1 MYILIVNPVSGR
13 GRSLELLPEI
23 EAEFT
28 RRGLPFRTE
37 RTSGA
42 EEATSIAR
50 AAAAERADGIVAVGG
65 DGCFFAVVN
74 GVAGSDVPMLFVPCG
89 TGNDFLKS
97 LPLPKEPLAALRAQ
111 LDAPLSRIDLGR
123 MNDIHFLNVSGTG
136 FDVDVLRC
144 VDRHKEK
151 HGGLLA
157 YMLGLRDA
165 LKDYRPTEAHISFD
179 GGPEER
185 ASFAIVSV
193 GNGRYFGGG
202 MRAVPDAKVDD
213 GLFDAVVVKPVRK
226 FMIPPLIAFFI
237 AGLHIK
243 LGFARLVRC
252 KRFTLRRKDMTIN
265 LDGELFSADEAN
277 YELLPA
283 ALCVRLPGNNT

>member
-13 GRSLELLPEI
+13 GRALELLPEL

-37 RTSGA
+37 RTSDP
-42 EEATSIAR
+42 EQATSVAR
-50 AAAAERADGIVAVGG
+50 VATAQRPDGIVAVGG
-65 DGCFFAVVN
+65 DGCFFAVAN
-74 GVAGSDVPMLFVPCG
+74 GMAGSDVPMLFVPCG

-97 LPLPKEPLAALRAQ
+97 LPLPKDPLAALRAQ
-111 LDAPLSRIDLGR
+111 LDAPISRIDMGR

-165 LKDYRPTEAHISFD
+165 LKNYRPTEALISFD

-185 ASFAIVSV
+185 ASFAIVSI

-213 GLFDAVVVKPVRK
+213 GLFDVVVVKPVRK
-226 FMIPPLIAFFI
+226 FTIPILIAFFI
-237 AGLHIK
+237 TGKHVK
-243 LGFARLVRC
+243 MGFAKLVQCR
-252 KRFTLRRKDMTIN
+252 RFTLRRKDMTIN

-283 ALCVRLPGNNT
+283 ALCVRLPRENT